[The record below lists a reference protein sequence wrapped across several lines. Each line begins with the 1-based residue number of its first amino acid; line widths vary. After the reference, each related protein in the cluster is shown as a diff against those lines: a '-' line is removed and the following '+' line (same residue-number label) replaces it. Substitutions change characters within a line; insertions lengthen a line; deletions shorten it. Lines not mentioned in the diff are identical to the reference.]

1 MESDSMDWINFIA
14 NFIAN
19 MTFPIIAFVMIFE
32 YMKQKEKAS
41 DERYKQEKQELM
53 TIITNNTTAM
63 NSISMQMN
71 ELNDTIKGYGR

>member
-1 MESDSMDWINFIA
+1 MDWITFIA

-32 YMKQKEKAS
+32 YMKQKEKTN

-53 TIITNNTTAM
+53 QIITNNTTAM
-63 NSISMQMN
+63 NSISAKVDDLTN
-71 ELNDTIKGYGR
+71 TIKGYGR

>member
-1 MESDSMDWINFIA
+1 MDWITFIA

-32 YMKQKEKAS
+32 YMKQKEKTN

-53 TIITNNTTAM
+53 QIITNNTTAM
-63 NSISMQMN
+63 NSISSKVDDLTN
-71 ELNDTIKGYGR
+71 TIKGYGR

>member
-1 MESDSMDWINFIA
+1 MDWINFIA

-32 YMKQKEKAS
+32 YMKQKEKTN

-53 TIITNNTTAM
+53 QIITNNTTAM
-63 NSISMQMN
+63 NSISAKVDDLTN
-71 ELNDTIKGYGR
+71 TIKGYGR

>member
-1 MESDSMDWINFIA
+1 MDWITFIA

-32 YMKQKEKAS
+32 YMKQKEKTN

-53 TIITNNTTAM
+53 QIITNNTTAM
-63 NSISMQMN
+63 NSISAKVDD
-71 ELNDTIKGYGR
+71 LTSTIKGYGR